1 MASSANPRSVTRE
14 DSKKSKTANDQ
25 PRRRGNRSQSS
36 FAALLELAIL
46 TFWGRVILVLLIAA
60 GLTAINLLISG
71 NRFDLFFQMTGVE
84 LILLT
89 VIFWVRF
96 MVRKN

>member
-1 MASSANPRSVTRE
+1 MASSAGSRSGAQG
-14 DSKKSKTANDQ
+14 DSKKGKATNAQ
-25 PRRRGNRSQSS
+25 PRRRSNRSQSS

-60 GLTAINLLISG
+60 ALTAINLLVSG

-89 VIFWVRF
+89 VIFWIRF

>member
-1 MASSANPRSVTRE
+1 MASTSGSRSTR
-14 DSKKSKTANDQ
+14 DNSKKRKSSNH
-25 PRRRGNRSQSS
+25 SQSS

-46 TFWGRVILVLLIAA
+46 TFWGRVIIVLLITA
-60 GLTAINLLISG
+60 GLTAINLLVSG

-89 VIFWVRF
+89 VIFWIRF

>member
-1 MASSANPRSVTRE
+1 MASSANTRN
-14 DSKKSKTANDQ
+14 DSRGGSKKSKIGNSQ
-25 PRRRGNRSQSS
+25 PRRRSKRSQSS
-36 FAALLELAIL
+36 VAALLELAVL

-60 GLTAINLLISG
+60 GLTALNLLVSG

-89 VIFWVRF
+89 VIFWIRF